1 MSIAPKQGRSKTK
14 TVFMAKR
21 QRRQQMRE
29 TKVSEIMGMIEDHAD
44 DERVMAVR
52 ALNGKM
58 GFFNW
63 YRSDLVRE
71 TLREVPDDEN

>member
-1 MSIAPKQGRSKTK
+1 
-14 TVFMAKR
+14 
-21 QRRQQMRE
+21 MRE
-29 TKVSEIMGMIEDHAD
+29 TKVSEIMGMIEDNAD
-44 DERVMAVR
+44 DERVMAIS

-71 TLREVPDDEN
+71 TLREVPDNEN